1 SSRDDYPIFNALS
14 HKSVNI
20 IRNSWIQGIQSR
32 ISFKLRKGHVL
43 YHSHP
48 LCSCVSIQGK
58 TNVSP
63 PKLRICWLSDSSADM
78 YQTCPELSMNTQA
91 PAARYIVIYLS
102 TNERGQRSSSANTQH
117 LLIRCSLVHTQDHHL
132 PGGNSRHTDPVD
144 RHGISLIPE
153 GVLHPD
159 MLLFALRRFKDQ
171 SFRRPWNI
179 DSYFYQ
185 GFRCSTSF
193 VV

>member
-1 SSRDDYPIFNALS
+1 MS
-14 HKSVNI
+14 HKSVDI
-20 IRNSWIQGIQSR
+20 IRNGWIQGIQSR

-43 YHSHP
+43 YHLHP
-48 LCSCVSIQGK
+48 LFSCVSIQGFFRRILSQFSK
-58 TNVSP
+58 TYASP
-63 PKLRICWLSDSSADM
+63 PNLRVCWRSDSSADM

-132 PGGNSRHTDPVD
+132 PRGNSRCTDPVG
-144 RHGISLIPE
+144 RHGILLIPE

-171 SFRRPWNI
+171 SFRRP
-179 DSYFYQ
+179 
-185 GFRCSTSF
+185 
-193 VV
+193 